1 MPPGDRIAA
10 GARRAALA
18 VVIGILG
25 LSSWACL
32 IVGIVIMASPAL
44 GMGGAFLVMA
54 GALAATA
61 LLIGLVLRLA
71 VVSQRQRSKPFDPL
85 ARIALSVLKGGVA
98 GVSDRQNLRLAL
110 LAAAAISAGIALLLP
125 RQKTEDQE

>member
-1 MPPGDRIAA
+1 MLPRDRIAA

-18 VVIGILG
+18 VVIGILA
-25 LSSWACL
+25 LTCWACL
-32 IVGIVIMASPAL
+32 IAGIVIMASPAL
-44 GMGGAFLVMA
+44 GLGGAFLVIA

-71 VVSQRQRSKPFDPL
+71 VASENQRSKSSDPL
-85 ARIALSVLKGGVA
+85 AGLALGVLKGGVA
-98 GVSDRQNLRLAL
+98 GLSDRQTLRLAL

-125 RQKTEDQE
+125 RQKSEDQE